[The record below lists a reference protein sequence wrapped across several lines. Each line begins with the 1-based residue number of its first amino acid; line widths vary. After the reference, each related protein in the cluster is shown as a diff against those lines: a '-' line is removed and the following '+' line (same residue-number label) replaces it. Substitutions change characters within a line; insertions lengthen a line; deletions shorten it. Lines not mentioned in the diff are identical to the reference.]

1 MGGGC
6 RISINAWLGADE
18 GAGAAYLPVGFLVQK
33 TPKKKVVLIT
43 PCALMVACK
52 QCFLVAWI
60 PFVAV
65 VFVSIPPAILVPF
78 VSLYAPDSLE
88 LLDQHFQRLIGNET
102 VPEGEGGATRTKRG
116 CKCQFP
122 FTYGGKTYH
131 SCMRIDGL
139 YLDNEHKHQLWCDV
153 GDGGCGVRYS
163 PDDAAYTSRKCCYDS
178 W

>member
-1 MGGGC
+1 M
-6 RISINAWLGADE
+6 REQEPL
-18 GAGAAYLPVGFLVQK
+18 YLPVGFLVQK
-33 TPKKKVVLIT
+33 TPKKKVVIT
-43 PCALMVACK
+43 PRAHFMVACK